1 MNLINILKELETS
14 DELPNLKCPNCETGF
29 MIESKATEIKF
40 TTKKSKE
47 RFDILDEP
55 TDLVN
60 EFSCEIVCNN
70 SSCQERAIVC
80 GKSNVIEDG
89 YDDGIDQET
98 GEWLHSGFP
107 TYKSK
112 HKIDYI
118 SIPLKLISIPETTD
132 IEIIEILE
140 KSYKLFWTDINSCGN
155 RIRTCAELILTKIG
169 VPVMIN
175 LDFRIKHLAEDTKN
189 EFNQLSKQF
198 MAIKHFGNTCTHEFQ
213 EVEKDDLIKSYKV
226 LENCLKKIFEKN
238 DDIEIIA
245 DELISKYKKTK

>member
-1 MNLINILKELETS
+1 MILIKILEELKTNN
-14 DELPNLKCPNCETGF
+14 ELPNLKCPICDIGF
-29 MIESKATEIKF
+29 MKENKTTRIEF

-55 TDLVN
+55 TELVY

-70 SSCQERAIVC
+70 NSCNEKAIVC
-80 GKSNVIEDG
+80 GKTNVIEDG
-89 YDDGIDQET
+89 YDDGIDIET

-112 HKIDYI
+112 HKIEYI
-118 SIPLKLISIPETTD
+118 SIPLNLISIPLTTD
-132 IEIIEILE
+132 KEIIDVLE

-169 VPVMIN
+169 IPKLSN
-175 LDFRIKHLAEDTKN
+175 LDQRIKHLEKDTNNKYN
-189 EFNQLSKQF
+189 SLSKQF

-226 LENCLKKIFEKN
+226 LENCLKIIFEEIE
-238 DDIEIIA
+238 DIESLTN
-245 DELISKYKKTK
+245 ELIDKYKK